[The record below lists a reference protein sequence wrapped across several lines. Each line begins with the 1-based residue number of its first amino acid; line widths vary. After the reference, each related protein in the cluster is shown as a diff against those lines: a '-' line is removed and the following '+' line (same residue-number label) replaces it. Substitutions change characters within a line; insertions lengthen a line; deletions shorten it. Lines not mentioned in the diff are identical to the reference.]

1 MHNEYEELKI
11 LMKLTTLNS
20 QKAVSQDLGIAIGK
34 VNYIVKALVK
44 KGFIKVGNF
53 INEEDKSR
61 YRYLL
66 TQKGLESKLN
76 SAKKFVKIKQEE
88 YERLQEVINKCES
101 GK

>member
-88 YERLQEVINKCES
+88 YERLQEVIKKYES
-101 GK
+101 VN